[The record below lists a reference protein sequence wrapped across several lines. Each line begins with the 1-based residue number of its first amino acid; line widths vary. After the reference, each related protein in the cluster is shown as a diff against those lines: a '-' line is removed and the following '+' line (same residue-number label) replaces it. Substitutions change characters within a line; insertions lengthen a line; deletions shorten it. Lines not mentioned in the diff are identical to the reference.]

1 MDIEQEEIAKSKAS
15 GELLTWNDLAKMKYT
30 WRVALETL
38 RIYPPVY
45 GAFKKVLKDFE
56 YEGHTIPKGWQVRKN
71 SIFEQFIFPQV
82 FVTSYYKFITNI
94 LFSFILEI

>member
-1 MDIEQEEIAKSKAS
+1 MDIEQEEIAKNKAS
-15 GELLTWNDLAKMKYT
+15 GKLLTWNDLANMKYT

-56 YEGHTIPKGWQVRKN
+56 YEGYTIPKGWQVWKILSLN
-71 SIFEQFIFPQV
+71 SLLFPKV
-82 FVTSYYKFITNI
+82 FVTSYYKFMTNI